1 MNATSEFPTAV
12 LTRDAA
18 TIGRFEETD
27 REFLQLAR
35 HHDARELQ
43 FPTLISKALLERAE
57 YPQAFPHLLMIACA
71 CHDPARA
78 SLFVPENLAPQEWYL
93 SPAICYHAYAH
104 FHGQILEEPQIVTA
118 RGRCY
123 RKEAAFQFGRRQ
135 LEFEMR
141 EIVLLGEPEWLNEKL
156 AQIQTQIEQIAD
168 SYGLPA
174 HWETAEDPFFLPTA
188 QGKALVQR
196 LMETKKEL
204 VSDKSDQLA
213 IASINRH
220 GTFFG
225 QRFAILRADKIPV
238 HTACVAFGLDR
249 WAALKNSDN
258 L

>member
-1 MNATSEFPTAV
+1 MNPNSDFPTAAS
-12 LTRDAA
+12 TRDAEA
-18 TIGRFEETD
+18 INRFEEID
-27 REFLQLAR
+27 REFLELAR
-35 HHDARELQ
+35 SHDARELQ
-43 FPTLISKALLERAE
+43 FPTLISKTVLEQAE

-71 CHDPARA
+71 CHDPARQ

-93 SPAICYHAYAH
+93 SPAVCYHAYAH
-104 FHGQILEEPQIVTA
+104 FHGQVLADPQIVTA

-123 RKEAAFQFGRRQ
+123 RREASFQHGRRQ

-141 EIVLLGEPEWLNEKL
+141 EIVLLGDPEWLNERIAL
-156 AQIQTQIEQIAD
+156 IQAQILRIAER
-168 SYGLPA
+168 YALPV

-188 QGKALVQR
+188 KGKALMQR

-204 VSDKSDQLA
+204 VCDGPEPLA

-225 QRFAILRADKIPV
+225 ERFAIRQPDKTPV

-249 WAALKNSDN
+249 WAALQNPDD

>member
-1 MNATSEFPTAV
+1 MNPNLEFPTAV
-12 LTRDAA
+12 STRDAEA
-18 TIGRFEETD
+18 INGFEEID
-27 REFLQLAR
+27 SEFLQLAR
-35 HHDARELQ
+35 RHDARELQ
-43 FPTLISKALLERAE
+43 FPTLINKALLERAE

-71 CHDPARA
+71 CHDPARE
-78 SLFVPENLAPQEWYL
+78 SLFVPDNLIPQEWYL
-93 SPAICYHAYAH
+93 SPAVCYHAYAH
-104 FHGQILEEPQIVTA
+104 YRGQMLAKPQIVTA

-123 RKEAAFQFGRRQ
+123 RREASFQFGRRQ

-141 EIVLLGEPEWLNEKL
+141 ELVLFGDPEWLNDR
-156 AQIQTQIEQIAD
+156 IALLQVEVD
-168 SYGLPA
+168 RIARRCGLPV

-188 QGKALVQR
+188 KGKALMQR

-204 VSDKSDQLA
+204 VWDGPEPLA

-225 QRFAILRADKIPV
+225 ERFAIRHSDMSPV

-249 WAALKNSDN
+249 WVAMQKSDD

>member
-1 MNATSEFPTAV
+1 MNPILEFPTAAP
-12 LTRDAA
+12 LRDGAA
-18 TIGRFEETD
+18 ISRFEEVD
-27 REFLQLAR
+27 REFLQIGQR
-35 HHDARELQ
+35 HDARELQ
-43 FPTLISKALLERAE
+43 FPTLIGKALLERAE

-71 CHDPARA
+71 CHDPARE
-78 SLFVPENLAPQEWYL
+78 SLFVPDNLAPQEWYL
-93 SPAICYHAYAH
+93 SPAVCYHAYAH
-104 FHGQILEEPQIVTA
+104 YHGQVLADPQIVTA

-123 RKEAAFQFGRRQ
+123 RREAVFEFGRRQ

-141 EIVLLGEPEWLNEKL
+141 EIVLLGEPEWLNQKITL
-156 AQIQTQIEQIAD
+156 IRAD
-168 SYGLPA
+168 IDRVADRYALPV

-188 QGKALVQR
+188 KGKALMQR

-204 VSDKSDQLA
+204 VCDGPEPLA

-225 QRFAILRADKIPV
+225 ERFAIQHPDKTPI

-249 WAALKNSDN
+249 WAALQNPDD

>member
-1 MNATSEFPTAV
+1 MNPSPEFPTAV
-12 LTRDAA
+12 STRDAA
-18 TIGRFEETD
+18 AISRFEETD
-27 REFLQLAR
+27 LQFLQLAQ

-43 FPTLISKALLERAE
+43 FPTLMSKTLLERAE

-71 CHDPARA
+71 CHDPSQE

-93 SPAICYHAYAH
+93 SPAVCYHAYAH
-104 FHGQILEEPQIVTA
+104 FHGQVLADPQIVTA

-123 RKEAAFQFGRRQ
+123 RREAAFQSGRRQ

-141 EIVLLGEPEWLNEKL
+141 EIVLLGDPEWLNNKIALLQPEIDRI
-156 AQIQTQIEQIAD
+156 AQG
-168 SYGLPA
+168 YGLPV

-188 QGKALVQR
+188 KGKALMQR
-196 LMETKKEL
+196 LMETKTEL
-204 VSDKSDQLA
+204 VCDQSEPLA

-225 QRFAILRADKIPV
+225 ERFAIERPDKTPL

-249 WAALKNSDN
+249 WAALQNSDN

>member
-1 MNATSEFPTAV
+1 MNPNLEFPTAV
-12 LTRDAA
+12 STRDAEA
-18 TIGRFEETD
+18 INRFEEID

-35 HHDARELQ
+35 RHDARELQ

-71 CHDPARA
+71 CHDPARE

-93 SPAICYHAYAH
+93 SPAVCYHAYAH
-104 FHGQILEEPQIVTA
+104 YHGQVLADPQIVTA

-123 RKEAAFQFGRRQ
+123 RREASFQFGRRQ

-141 EIVLLGEPEWLNEKL
+141 EIVLLGDPEWLNER
-156 AQIQTQIEQIAD
+156 IALLQVEVD
-168 SYGLPA
+168 RIAHRCGLPV

-188 QGKALVQR
+188 KGKALMQR

-204 VSDKSDQLA
+204 VWDGPEPLA

-225 QRFAILRADKIPV
+225 ERFAIRQPDKTPV

-249 WAALKNSDN
+249 WAALQNSDD

>member
-1 MNATSEFPTAV
+1 MNAIPEFPTAV
-12 LTRDAA
+12 STRDAA
-18 TIGRFEETD
+18 AISRFEETD
-27 REFLQLAR
+27 CEFLQLAR

-71 CHDPARA
+71 CHDPAQE

-93 SPAICYHAYAH
+93 SPAVCYHAYAH

-156 AQIQTQIEQIAD
+156 AQIQTQIDQIAD

-188 QGKALVQR
+188 KGKALMQR

-204 VSDKSDQLA
+204 VSDEPDQLA

-225 QRFAILRADKIPV
+225 QRFAILRADKTPV

-249 WAALKNSDN
+249 WAALQNSDN

>member
-1 MNATSEFPTAV
+1 MSPNPKFPTAAP
-12 LTRDAA
+12 LRDSAA
-18 TIGRFEETD
+18 ISRFEQID

-35 HHDARELQ
+35 GHDARELQ
-43 FPTLISKALLERAE
+43 FPTLISKTLLERAE
-57 YPQAFPHLLMIACA
+57 YPEAFPHLLMIACA
-71 CHDPARA
+71 CHDPAHE
-78 SLFVPENLAPQEWYL
+78 SLFVPDNLAPQEWYL
-93 SPAICYHAYAH
+93 SPAICYHAYALYH
-104 FHGQILEEPQIVTA
+104 RQILADPQIVTA

-123 RKEAAFQFGRRQ
+123 RREAAFEFGRRQ

-141 EIVLLGEPEWLNEKL
+141 EIVLLGEAEWLNEK
-156 AQIQTQIEQIAD
+156 IALIRAD
-168 SYGLPA
+168 IDRVADRYVLPV

-188 QGKALVQR
+188 KGKALMQR

-204 VSDKSDQLA
+204 VWDGPEPVA

-225 QRFAILRADKIPV
+225 ERFVIRRPDEAPI

-249 WAALKNSDN
+249 WAALQNPDK